1 MRRIALLYHAGLID
15 RKQAVQL
22 LILSAKPEDQQK
34 LCAEWFEPS
43 PELLR
48 LVNRTGY

>member
-1 MRRIALLYHAGLID
+1 MENMRRIALLYHAGLID

-34 LCAEWFEPS
+34 LVRFEGS
-43 PELLR
+43 SILR
-48 LVNRTGY
+48 SFWV